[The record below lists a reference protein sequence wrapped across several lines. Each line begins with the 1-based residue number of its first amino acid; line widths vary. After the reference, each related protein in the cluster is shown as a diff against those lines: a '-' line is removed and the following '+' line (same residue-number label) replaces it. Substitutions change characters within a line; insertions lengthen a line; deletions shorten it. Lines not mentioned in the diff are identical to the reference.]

1 MRRVLVPE
9 LLDSDL
15 GTPEEIAAS
24 LQDLE
29 RINRLFGGV
38 TATATMLTKVR
49 RNTTG
54 QVSLLD
60 VAAGDSTVVESA
72 AKRAG
77 VDVRITR
84 LDRSP
89 RHLSSRSNSVAGDA
103 LAIPFQSDSFDLVH
117 SCLFLHHLTDEQVVQ
132 FLTEALRVARTA
144 VLIND
149 LRRSWIHLMIVYAGK
164 PLFSRITRH
173 DSVASIRRAYTVDE
187 AFRLAKR
194 TDSRSIEIRKAY
206 LYRFGMIVWK

>member
-15 GTPEEIAAS
+15 GTPKEIDAS

-29 RINRLFGGV
+29 RINRWFGGIST
-38 TATATMLTKVR
+38 TAAMLTSVKQHM
-49 RNTTG
+49 TG

-72 AKRAG
+72 AKRVG
-77 VDVRITR
+77 IDVRITK

-89 RHLSSRSNSVAGDA
+89 RHLSSGSDCVAGDA
-103 LAIPFQSDSFDLVH
+103 LALPFQRDSFDLVH
-117 SCLFLHHLTDEQVVQ
+117 SCLFLHHLTDEQAVQ
-132 FLTEALRVARTA
+132 FLQEALRIARTA

-149 LRRSWIHLMIVYAGK
+149 LRRSWVHLMLVYAGK

-173 DSVASIRRAYTVDE
+173 DSVASVCRAYKLHE
-187 AFRLAKR
+187 AIGFAKAAQANSVEVQR
-194 TDSRSIEIRKAY
+194 TY